1 LNVAVAVMQTLAIAG
16 IVAPLWFTALVLLQ
30 SLMQPDYSHVA
41 LPISALAAWP
51 AGWLQ
56 NLNFIGFGLLMS
68 AYALGLHRSLRPMR
82 GGGIGL
88 ALLLVSGAGIVLAG
102 VFAWSRVGADFVV
115 PTGHL
120 VAAVMSFL
128 GAALGFI
135 VMARRMAGDPR
146 WRDIAGYT
154 AVSGV
159 AMLVLF
165 VVVGRLA
172 MPDEAPLHR
181 WAGLGQRLIVLVW
194 FACTIRGAVR
204 LLGTVRKR
212 TPA

>member
-1 LNVAVAVMQTLAIAG
+1 MQTLALAG
-16 IVAPLWFTALVLLQ
+16 IVAPLWFTALVVLQ
-30 SLMQPDYSHVA
+30 SLMQPDYSQVA

-56 NLNFIGFGLLMS
+56 NLNFIVFGLLMS
-68 AYALGLHRSLRPMR
+68 AYAVGLHRNLRPMR

-88 ALLLVSGAGIVLAG
+88 ALLLVSGVGLVLAG
-102 VFAWSRVGADFVV
+102 VFAWTRVGADFVV
-115 PTGHL
+115 PTGHF

-128 GAALGFI
+128 GAALGLI
-135 VMARRMAGDPR
+135 VMAQRMAGDPR
-146 WRDIAGYT
+146 WRGIAPYT

-165 VVVGRLA
+165 VALGRLA
-172 MPDEAPLHR
+172 VPVDAPLHR
-181 WAGLGQRLIVLVW
+181 WVGLGQRLIVLVW
-194 FACTIRGAVR
+194 FACTIVGAVR
-204 LLGTVRKR
+204 LLGTVRGR